1 MNNQQGQQPPSQPPY
16 GQPNQ
21 QPPQYPSQWQQQ
33 PFYPPPY
40 QPPEKP
46 RSSFK
51 LGLGI
56 GCGIMAAFAIGIVV
70 LAILVSAGRQ
80 SSTTQQQPS
89 AQPTQALQW
98 TTVQTITGNG
108 SKKTAIF
115 TAPGDW
121 KIVWSCI
128 GQNIDG
134 VTADGL
140 LAVNVYN
147 ADGSIADP
155 VAVYATCK
163 AGQTKT
169 TGETEEHQGGQVYL
183 SVNGTGDWTIQ
194 IQELK

>member
-1 MNNQQGQQPPSQPPY
+1 MV
-16 GQPNQ
+16 
-21 QPPQYPSQWQQQ
+21 PQ
-33 PFYPPPY
+33 
-40 QPPEKP
+40 KP
-46 RSSFK
+46 KSRKRLWFI
-51 LGLGI
+51 I
-56 GCGIMAAFAIGIVV
+56 GGVV
-70 LAILVSAGRQ
+70 LVFIVIGVIASQAGNSR
-80 SSTTQQQPS
+80 QPS
-89 AQPTQALQW
+89 AQPTHALQW
-98 TTVQTITGNG
+98 TSVQTITGNG

-140 LAVNVYN
+140 LAVIVYN

-155 VAVYATCK
+155 GAVDATCK